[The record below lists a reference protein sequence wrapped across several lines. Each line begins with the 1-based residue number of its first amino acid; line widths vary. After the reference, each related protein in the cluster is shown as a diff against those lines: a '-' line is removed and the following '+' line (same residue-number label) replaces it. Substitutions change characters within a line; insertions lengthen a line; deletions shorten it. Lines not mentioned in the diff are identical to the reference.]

1 MAQRRRTFFEK
12 LTGAVPLDDTEYRDS
27 YEYEE
32 EERESRPTNQ
42 SYGRRQ
48 ENKWELNR
56 DRFQQRNEYAGQAV
70 HIEHDEHEHTDEWLN
85 QVDTNEGELSLD
97 MYQTADEIV
106 LQAMVAG
113 VRPDDVDITI
123 TREMVTI
130 KGHRDAPRGVEDYDY
145 FHRELYWG
153 AFSRTVMLPQEVE
166 VEECE
171 AIESHGLLIL
181 HLPKLNK
188 AKESKLMV
196 KSRV

>member
-1 MAQRRRTFFEK
+1 MAPRKRTFFEK
-12 LTGAVPLDDTEYRDS
+12 ITGTIPLDDEH
-27 YEYEE
+27 
-32 EERESRPTNQ
+32 
-42 SYGRRQ
+42 
-48 ENKWELNR
+48 R
-56 DRFQQRNEYAGQAV
+56 DRGYDDIEYDQYSRSQKRRIDNTWDISREKRHSSSLYQQ
-70 HIEHDEHEHTDEWLN
+70 DEDEIPNTEAHQDEWLEH
-85 QVDTNEGELSLD
+85 VDTNEGELSLD

-106 LQAMVAG
+106 IQAMVAG

-123 TREMVTI
+123 SRGMVII

-145 FHRELYWG
+145 FHKELYWG

-181 HLPKLNK
+181 HLPKLNT
-188 AKESKLMV
+188 AKESKLTV